1 MNEGRLDSY
10 SALLTLPKV
19 KLLPLLCRGG
29 LRWLSFATV
38 LLESLEEVVCV
49 ARGVV
54 VDNIVGVM
62 RVNFVNVLAEFAS
75 LFGLDFLN
83 FLEATTLHESAFGFQ
98 VLGEDLSELSADV
111 GENIVRSKLEERFEG
126 RDVSAHLDN
135 VFECLLGFVLQVLG
149 GFL

>member
-1 MNEGRLDSY
+1 M
-10 SALLTLPKV
+10 
-19 KLLPLLCRGG
+19 KLLPLSRVASCF
-29 LRWLSFATV
+29 SFATV

-54 VDNIVGVM
+54 VDNIGRVV

-75 LFGLDFLN
+75 WLGLDLLN
-83 FLEATTLHESAFGFQ
+83 FLEATTLHESTLGLQ
-98 VLGEDLSELSADV
+98 VLGEDFSELSTDV
-111 GENIVRSKLEERFEG
+111 GENIVRSKLEERLEG
-126 RDVSAHLDN
+126 RDVGAHLDN

>member
-1 MNEGRLDSY
+1 MNDDRLDSY
-10 SALLTLPKV
+10 NALLTLPKV
-19 KLLPLLCRGG
+19 KLLPLLSRGG
-29 LRWLSFATV
+29 TSWFSFTTV
-38 LLESLEEVVCV
+38 LLEFLEEVVCV
-49 ARGVV
+49 SRGVV
-54 VDNIVGVM
+54 VDNIGGVV

-75 LFGLDFLN
+75 WLGLDLLN
-83 FLEATTLHESAFGFQ
+83 FLEATTLHESTLGLQ
-98 VLGEDLSELSADV
+98 VLGEDLSELSTDV